1 MHRVQRVPSN
11 EKSGRRHS
19 STVTVSDVVQQTTQI
34 TIHPSDVRCD
44 TYRSSGNG
52 GQHRNKTD
60 SAVRLTHLPTGTVVT
75 ATEDRSQQVNRKV
88 AWERLQIRLESL
100 AASHDHSVSN
110 ETRQAPMG
118 SGASYTWTQWRDEVK
133 TSGRKMS
140 MVKALD
146 GKLDRLL

>member
-1 MHRVQRVPSN
+1 M
-11 EKSGRRHS
+11 
-19 STVTVSDVVQQTTQI
+19 
-34 TIHPSDVRCD
+34 
-44 TYRSSGNG
+44 
-52 GQHRNKTD
+52 
-60 SAVRLTHLPTGTVVT
+60 VVT

-88 AWERLQIRLESL
+88 AWERLQGRLEGL

-118 SGASYTWTQWRDEVK
+118 SSASYTWTQWRDEVK
-133 TSGRKMS
+133 TSGRRMS